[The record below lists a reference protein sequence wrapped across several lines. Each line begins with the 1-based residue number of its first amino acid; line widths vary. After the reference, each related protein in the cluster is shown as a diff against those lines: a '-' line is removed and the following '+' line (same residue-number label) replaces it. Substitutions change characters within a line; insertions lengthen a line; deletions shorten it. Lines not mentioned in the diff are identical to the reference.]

1 MGAVTGTV
9 GSALAAIVGA
19 PRVQEG
25 ETAPASFAL
34 DGARPRWVVRPETL
48 LHVSQV
54 LGLAW
59 DAGLAV
65 VPWGSG
71 RDQELGAPPARV
83 DILLDLG
90 GLDQVLE
97 YNPDDLTVTVQAG
110 LTAAALA
117 ARLGARRQF
126 LPLDP
131 PGAEARTLGGMAA
144 TNASGPLRLRYGTL
158 RDLLLG
164 VRFVQADGVTTWGG
178 ARVVKSVSGY
188 DVPKLMVGAL
198 GSLGVLGELTLR
210 LHPLPDAEQT
220 WLVPCRDVATAQEL
234 VLRLLDSTLQPSRV
248 ELLNAPA
255 LAVCGAPG
263 SAAAIAVSIGTAEAA
278 VKAQGEA
285 LGGLAR
291 AVGSAAARP
300 AEGFWARYAAAL
312 APAESVRLGVATLA
326 SKVAETVGEIER
338 AVAASLSGAAPTIG
352 GSAPLGSLRVSLP
365 PAEPASV
372 KAIVERLRA
381 AVAPARGS
389 VTVQRAPRGVR
400 LAVDPWGPVEPSAFA
415 LMRALKEEF
424 DARRVLN
431 PGRFVGG
438 L

>member
-1 MGAVTGTV
+1 MSAVTGTV

-110 LTAAALA
+110 VTAAALA

-131 PGAEARTLGGMAA
+131 PGAEARTLGGMTA
-144 TNASGPLRLRYGTL
+144 TNASGPRWCGR
-158 RDLLLG
+158 
-164 VRFVQADGVTTWGG
+164 
-178 ARVVKSVSGY
+178 KS
-188 DVPKLMVGAL
+188 
-198 GSLGVLGELTLR
+198 
-210 LHPLPDAEQT
+210 
-220 WLVPCRDVATAQEL
+220 
-234 VLRLLDSTLQPSRV
+234 
-248 ELLNAPA
+248 
-255 LAVCGAPG
+255 
-263 SAAAIAVSIGTAEAA
+263 SAKS
-278 VKAQGEA
+278 
-285 LGGLAR
+285 
-291 AVGSAAARP
+291 
-300 AEGFWARYAAAL
+300 
-312 APAESVRLGVATLA
+312 GVASSTA
-326 SKVAETVGEIER
+326 AMRSTRFRSAPPGR
-338 AVAASLSGAAPTIG
+338 ATPHAASSGPTLHG
-352 GSAPLGSLRVSLP
+352 WRRTHARTV
-365 PAEPASV
+365 ASSG
-372 KAIVERLRA
+372 
-381 AVAPARGS
+381 ARGS
-389 VTVQRAPRGVR
+389 GKCVR
-400 LAVDPWGPVEPSAFA
+400 LAATYRSTWA
-415 LMRALKEEF
+415 
-424 DARRVLN
+424 
-431 PGRFVGG
+431 G
-438 L
+438 LGSRPTR